1 MRSRDGNH
9 SFTLSIPTI
18 IFSLLY
24 TSALFADEYIISYR
38 YTVKDAILYNETLD
52 ISKAMQKCS
61 GKPYNPIIFETT
73 KSQNLKDILRINEE
87 KFLNFLSKLG
97 LNIEYYDKTSNSKNS
112 STTVVM
118 LPSKCFK
125 VDFNENFVKIAPLK

>member
-9 SFTLSIPTI
+9 SFTLSISTI

-24 TSALFADEYIISYR
+24 ASALFADEYIISYR

-61 GKPYNPIIFETT
+61 GKPYNSIIFNTT
-73 KSQNLKDILRINEE
+73 KSQNLKDILRANEE

-97 LNIEYYDKTSNSKNS
+97 LDIRYYDTTSDSINR
-112 STTVVM
+112 STTVVI